1 MPIRL
6 HDTRRREK
14 VNFTTLEPGKVSMYV
29 CGVTVYDR
37 CHLGHARCY
46 LAFDL
51 IHRWLEASGYDVHY
65 VQNFTDIDDKII
77 HRANELGG
85 DWKALVD
92 QNIETYYEDMD
103 ALNILR
109 ADDYPRCT
117 EYVDDM
123 IRITQDLIDKNHAYV
138 ADDGVYFD
146 VESAPEKYG
155 QLTGQSIDAVR
166 SGAGG
171 RVGDTGS
178 GKRDH
183 KDFALWKAAKPDEP
197 TWDSPWGPG
206 RPGWHIECTAMSMDY
221 FGKEF
226 DIHGGGHD
234 LRFPHHEAEICQ
246 GECHTGHSP
255 VVHHWLHNG
264 FVNIDGE
271 KMSKSLGNFWTIRDI
286 LTKVDAMVLRF
297 ALINAHY
304 RSPID
309 MNEALLNDAERNYNR
324 LLECYVAS
332 LKAREH
338 PSPIALPNPT
348 SPPPFR
354 WHGRWAC
361 LRKWAK
367 VSPRRWMTT
376 SIQEKRWPKCWAW
389 CEKSARCLERKWRPL
404 TETPSLTTLWI
415 CSRKRPGACWVS
427 CLHRMWRW
435 PNLKK
440 TRGKQK
446 SPMRLKRCCFSVA
459 RQERTRIGRSLI
471 KSETNSTSWAWW
483 LPILRRVQSGTLR
496 DHSLSSAGGAI
507 GGGAGTKALVTVAAA
522 SCSSHIF
529 SI

>member
-1 MPIRL
+1 MKPMPIRL

-77 HRANELGG
+77 ARANELNG

-92 QNIETYYEDMD
+92 QNIQTYYEDMD

-123 IRITQDLIDKNHAYV
+123 IRITQDLIDKEHAYV

-183 KDFALWKAAKPDEP
+183 KDFALWKAAKPEEP

-324 LLECYVAS
+324 LLECYVNA
-332 LKAREH
+332 LKARGDGT
-338 PSPIALPNPT
+338 PVALPQPEIT
-348 SPPPFR
+348 SSQPLARSLGMLEKMGEGFAKAMDDDFNSR
-354 WHGRWAC
+354 EAV
-361 LRKWAK
+361 AK
-367 VSPRRWMTT
+367 VLGMVRDISKTMTMDLDEADRSAFAHYSVDLLEETAGRVLGVLPSQEVALAEPEEDPRKAEIADQVEALLVQRAEARANKDWPLAD
-376 SIQEKRWPKCWAW
+376 SIRDQLNELGVVVTDTA
-389 CEKSARCLERKWRPL
+389 
-404 TETPSLTTLWI
+404 
-415 CSRKRPGACWVS
+415 
-427 CLHRMWRW
+427 
-435 PNLKK
+435 
-440 TRGKQK
+440 
-446 SPMRLKRCCFSVA
+446 
-459 RQERTRIGRSLI
+459 
-471 KSETNSTSWAWW
+471 
-483 LPILRRVQSGTLR
+483 SGPEW
-496 DHSLSSAGGAI
+496 DLS
-507 GGGAGTKALVTVAAA
+507 
-522 SCSSHIF
+522 
-529 SI
+529 

>member
-1 MPIRL
+1 MPIRM

-14 VNFTTLEPGKVSMYV
+14 VEFTTLEPGKVSMYV

-51 IHRWLEASGYDVHY
+51 IHRWLESSGYDVHY

-77 HRANELGG
+77 HRANELDG

-92 QNIETYYEDMD
+92 RNIQTYYEDMD

-117 EYVDDM
+117 EYVDEM
-123 IRITQDLIDKNHAYV
+123 VRITQDLIDKGNAYV

-171 RVGDTGS
+171 RVDKTGS

-183 KDFALWKAAKPDEP
+183 KDFALWKAAKPEEP

-309 MNEALLNDAERNYNR
+309 MNETLLNDAERNYNR
-324 LLECYVAS
+324 LLEAYVRT
-332 LKAREH
+332 LKTRTGDA
-338 PSPIALPNPT
+338 PVGLPLPDVT
-348 SPPPFR
+348 SPHPLARSLGLLEKMGEGFAR
-354 WHGRWAC
+354 AMDDDFNSREAV
-361 LRKWAK
+361 AK
-367 VSPRRWMTT
+367 VLGMVREIGKVLGMDLDQADSNAFAHYAVDLLEETAGRVLGVLPSQEMALAEPEDDPRKAEIADRVEELLVQRGEARRNKDWSLAD
-376 SIQEKRWPKCWAW
+376 SIRDQ
-389 CEKSARCLERKWRPL
+389 L
-404 TETPSLTTLWI
+404 
-415 CSRKRPGACWVS
+415 
-427 CLHRMWRW
+427 
-435 PNLKK
+435 
-440 TRGKQK
+440 
-446 SPMRLKRCCFSVA
+446 
-459 RQERTRIGRSLI
+459 
-471 KSETNSTSWAWW
+471 SELGVVVTDTA
-483 LPILRRVQSGTLR
+483 SGPEWDL
-496 DHSLSSAGGAI
+496 A
-507 GGGAGTKALVTVAAA
+507 
-522 SCSSHIF
+522 
-529 SI
+529 

>member
-1 MPIRL
+1 MPIRM

-14 VNFTTLEPGKVSMYV
+14 VEFTTLEPGKVSMYV

-51 IHRWLEASGYDVHY
+51 IHRWLESSGYDVHY

-77 HRANELGG
+77 HRANELDG

-92 QNIETYYEDMD
+92 QNIQTYYEDMD

-123 IRITQDLIDKNHAYV
+123 IRITQDLIDKGNAYV

-171 RVGDTGS
+171 RVDKTGS

-183 KDFALWKAAKPDEP
+183 KDFALWKAAKPEEP

-297 ALINAHY
+297 ALINALY

-309 MNEALLNDAERNYNR
+309 MNETLLNDAERNYNR
-324 LLECYVAS
+324 LLESYVRT
-332 LKAREH
+332 LKTRTGDA
-338 PSPIALPNPT
+338 PVDLPQPDIT
-348 SPPPFR
+348 SPHPLARSLGLLEKMGEGFAQAMDDDFNSR
-354 WHGRWAC
+354 EAV
-361 LRKWAK
+361 AK
-367 VSPRRWMTT
+367 VLGMVREIGKVLSMELDQADSNAFAHYAVDLLEETAGRVLGVLP
-376 SIQEKRWPKCWAW
+376 SQE
-389 CEKSARCLERKWRPL
+389 
-404 TETPSLTTLWI
+404 
-415 CSRKRPGACWVS
+415 
-427 CLHRMWRW
+427 M
-435 PNLKK
+435 
-440 TRGKQK
+440 
-446 SPMRLKRCCFSVA
+446 
-459 RQERTRIGRSLI
+459 
-471 KSETNSTSWAWW
+471 
-483 LPILRRVQSGTLR
+483 
-496 DHSLSSAGGAI
+496 
-507 GGGAGTKALVTVAAA
+507 ALAEPVGVV
-522 SCSSHIF
+522 CG
-529 SI
+529 

>member
-1 MPIRL
+1 MPIRV
-6 HDTRRREK
+6 HDTRRRNK
-14 VNFTTLEPGKVSMYV
+14 VDFTTLVPGKVSMYV

-46 LAFDL
+46 LSFDL

-77 HRANELGG
+77 HRANELEG

-92 QNIETYYEDMD
+92 QNIEAYYEDMD

-123 IRITQDLIDKNHAYV
+123 IRITQDLIDKNHAYA

-183 KDFALWKAAKPDEP
+183 KDFALWKAAKPGEP

-286 LTKVDAMVLRF
+286 LSKVDAMVLRF

-324 LLECYVAS
+324 LLGCYVDA
-332 LKAREH
+332 LKACTDA
-338 PSPIALPNPT
+338 SPVALPQPDLA
-348 SPPPFR
+348 SPLPLSKSLGLLEKMGEGFAQAMDDDFNSR
-354 WHGRWAC
+354 EAV
-361 LRKWAK
+361 AK
-367 VSPRRWMTT
+367 VLGMVREMSKVLNGDLEAADKNAFAHYAVDLLEETAGRVLGVLPAQDVALAEPEEDPRKAAIADEVEALLVQRSEARAAKDWGQAD
-376 SIQEKRWPKCWAW
+376 SIRDQLNELGEVVTDTATGPQWD
-389 CEKSARCLERKWRPL
+389 
-404 TETPSLTTLWI
+404 
-415 CSRKRPGACWVS
+415 
-427 CLHRMWRW
+427 
-435 PNLKK
+435 LK
-440 TRGKQK
+440 
-446 SPMRLKRCCFSVA
+446 
-459 RQERTRIGRSLI
+459 
-471 KSETNSTSWAWW
+471 
-483 LPILRRVQSGTLR
+483 
-496 DHSLSSAGGAI
+496 
-507 GGGAGTKALVTVAAA
+507 
-522 SCSSHIF
+522 
-529 SI
+529 

>member
-1 MPIRL
+1 
-6 HDTRRREK
+6 
-14 VNFTTLEPGKVSMYV
+14 MYV

-92 QNIETYYEDMD
+92 QNIQTYYEDMD

-123 IRITQDLIDKNHAYV
+123 IRITQDLIDKEHAYV

-183 KDFALWKAAKPDEP
+183 KDFALWKAAKPEEP
-197 TWDSPWGPG
+197 TWDCRGGLKAGLALSARRCQWITLA
-206 RPGWHIECTAMSMDY
+206 RTTSTAVA
-221 FGKEF
+221 
-226 DIHGGGHD
+226 H
-234 LRFPHHEAEICQ
+234 LRFPHEAEICQ

-264 FVNIDGE
+264 
-271 KMSKSLGNFWTIRDI
+271 L
-286 LTKVDAMVLRF
+286 
-297 ALINAHY
+297 
-304 RSPID
+304 
-309 MNEALLNDAERNYNR
+309 
-324 LLECYVAS
+324 
-332 LKAREH
+332 
-338 PSPIALPNPT
+338 
-348 SPPPFR
+348 
-354 WHGRWAC
+354 
-361 LRKWAK
+361 
-367 VSPRRWMTT
+367 
-376 SIQEKRWPKCWAW
+376 
-389 CEKSARCLERKWRPL
+389 
-404 TETPSLTTLWI
+404 
-415 CSRKRPGACWVS
+415 
-427 CLHRMWRW
+427 
-435 PNLKK
+435 
-440 TRGKQK
+440 
-446 SPMRLKRCCFSVA
+446 
-459 RQERTRIGRSLI
+459 
-471 KSETNSTSWAWW
+471 STSMA
-483 LPILRRVQSGTLR
+483 
-496 DHSLSSAGGAI
+496 
-507 GGGAGTKALVTVAAA
+507 KK
-522 SCSSHIF
+522 
-529 SI
+529 

>member
-1 MPIRL
+1 
-6 HDTRRREK
+6 
-14 VNFTTLEPGKVSMYV
+14 MYV

-77 HRANELGG
+77 QRAKELDG

-92 QNIETYYEDMD
+92 QNIQTYYEDMD

-123 IRITQDLIDKNHAYV
+123 IRITQDLIEKDHAYV

-171 RVGDTGS
+171 RVDATGS

-183 KDFALWKAAKPDEP
+183 KDFALWKAAKPEEP

-324 LLECYVAS
+324 LLECYVNA
-332 LKAREH
+332 LKARGDGT
-338 PSPIALPNPT
+338 PVALPNPDLA
-348 SPPPFR
+348 SSQPLARSLGMLEKMGEGFAKAMDDDFNSR
-354 WHGRWAC
+354 EAV
-361 LRKWAK
+361 AK
-367 VSPRRWMTT
+367 VLGMVRDISKTIAINLDDADRSAFAHYSVDLLEETAGRVLGVLPSRDIALAEPEEDPRKAEIADQVESLLVQRAEARNNKDWPLAD
-376 SIQEKRWPKCWAW
+376 SIRDQLSDLGVVVTDTA
-389 CEKSARCLERKWRPL
+389 
-404 TETPSLTTLWI
+404 
-415 CSRKRPGACWVS
+415 
-427 CLHRMWRW
+427 
-435 PNLKK
+435 
-440 TRGKQK
+440 
-446 SPMRLKRCCFSVA
+446 
-459 RQERTRIGRSLI
+459 
-471 KSETNSTSWAWW
+471 
-483 LPILRRVQSGTLR
+483 SGPEW
-496 DHSLSSAGGAI
+496 DLS
-507 GGGAGTKALVTVAAA
+507 
-522 SCSSHIF
+522 
-529 SI
+529 

>member
-1 MPIRL
+1 MARGLQGPVSTFKCNTMHPGAKPMPIRV
-6 HDTRRREK
+6 HDTRRKTK
-14 VNFTTLEPGKVSMYV
+14 VDFTTLEPGKVSMYV

-51 IHRWLEASGYDVHY
+51 VHRWLEASGYDVLY

-77 HRANELGG
+77 HRANELDG

-92 QNIETYYEDMD
+92 QNIEAYFEDMD

-109 ADDYPRCT
+109 ADEYPRCT
-117 EYVDDM
+117 DYVDDM
-123 IRITQDLIDKNHAYV
+123 IRITQDLIDKGHAYE
-138 ADDGVYFD
+138 ANDGVYFH

-171 RVGDTGS
+171 RVDETGS

-183 KDFALWKAAKPDEP
+183 KDFALWKAAKPNEP
-197 TWDSPWGPG
+197 TWSSPWGAG
-206 RPGWHIECTAMSMDY
+206 RPGWHIECTAMSLDH
-221 FGKEF
+221 FEKEF

-234 LRFPHHEAEICQ
+234 LRFPHHEAEIFQ
-246 GECHTGHSP
+246 GECHTGHAP

-324 LLECYVAS
+324 LLGCYVDALKGRSDAS
-332 LKAREH
+332 PVALPQPDLSSPLPLGKSLGLLEKMGEGFARAMDDDFNSREAVAKVLGMVREISKVLNSDLEAADRNAFSHYAVDLLEETAGRVLGVLPSQEVALAEPEEDPRKAEIAEEVETLLLQRAEARE
-338 PSPIALPNPT
+338 
-348 SPPPFR
+348 
-354 WHGRWAC
+354 
-361 LRKWAK
+361 AK
-367 VSPRRWMTT
+367 DWQRADAIRDQLNDLGVVVTDT
-376 SIQEKRWPKCWAW
+376 A
-389 CEKSARCLERKWRPL
+389 
-404 TETPSLTTLWI
+404 
-415 CSRKRPGACWVS
+415 
-427 CLHRMWRW
+427 
-435 PNLKK
+435 
-440 TRGKQK
+440 
-446 SPMRLKRCCFSVA
+446 
-459 RQERTRIGRSLI
+459 
-471 KSETNSTSWAWW
+471 
-483 LPILRRVQSGTLR
+483 SGPQWDL
-496 DHSLSSAGGAI
+496 A
-507 GGGAGTKALVTVAAA
+507 
-522 SCSSHIF
+522 
-529 SI
+529 

>member
-77 HRANELGG
+77 KRANELNG
-85 DWKALVD
+85 DWKSLVD

-138 ADDGVYFD
+138 TDDGVYFD

-171 RVGDTGS
+171 RVDATAS

-183 KDFALWKAAKPDEP
+183 KDFALWKAAKPEEP

-221 FGKEF
+221 FGNEF

-286 LTKVDAMVLRF
+286 LAQVDAMVLRF

-309 MNEALLNDAERNYNR
+309 MNETLLNDAERNYNR
-324 LLECYVAS
+324 LLECYVGA
-332 LKAREH
+332 LKARGEG
-338 PSPIALPNPT
+338 PPVALPQPDLASAHPLARSLGLLEKMGEGFAKAMDDDFN
-348 SPPPFR
+348 SR
-354 WHGRWAC
+354 EAV
-361 LRKWAK
+361 AK
-367 VSPRRWMTT
+367 VLGMVRDMSKTLALDLDEADRNAFAHYAVDLLEETAGRVLGVLPSQEVALAEPVEDPRKAEIADQVEALLVQRG
-376 SIQEKRWPKCWAW
+376 EARANKDWPLADKI
-389 CEKSARCLERKWRPL
+389 RDQL
-404 TETPSLTTLWI
+404 TDLGVVVTDT
-415 CSRKRPGACWVS
+415 A
-427 CLHRMWRW
+427 
-435 PNLKK
+435 
-440 TRGKQK
+440 
-446 SPMRLKRCCFSVA
+446 
-459 RQERTRIGRSLI
+459 
-471 KSETNSTSWAWW
+471 
-483 LPILRRVQSGTLR
+483 SGPEW
-496 DHSLSSAGGAI
+496 DLS
-507 GGGAGTKALVTVAAA
+507 
-522 SCSSHIF
+522 
-529 SI
+529 